1 MSLLTLGEKQ
11 RLFVKMVGQLIRW
24 AYDNGYELTFGEAK
38 RTDEQA
44 EINALGEDGRA
55 RLIRTIQTAFP
66 ILAEKIGNNTGSG
79 IRGSLHEIGLAIDL
93 NLFRHGVYL
102 SRTDDHRKM
111 GEFWESIG
119 GTWGGRFGDGNHYSL
134 GHNGKR

>member
-1 MSLLTLGEKQ
+1 MLTLGQKQ
-11 RLFVKMVGQLIRW
+11 RLFTRMVSQLIRW
-24 AYDNGYELTFGEAK
+24 AYDNGYELTLGEAK

-55 RLIRTIQTAFP
+55 RLVRHIQSQFP
-66 ILAEKIGNNTGSG
+66 LLAEKIGNNTGSG
-79 IRGSLHEIGLAIDL
+79 IRNSLHEVSLAIDL
-93 NLFRHGVYL
+93 NLFRNEVYL
-102 SRTDDHRKM
+102 SRTEDHRRM